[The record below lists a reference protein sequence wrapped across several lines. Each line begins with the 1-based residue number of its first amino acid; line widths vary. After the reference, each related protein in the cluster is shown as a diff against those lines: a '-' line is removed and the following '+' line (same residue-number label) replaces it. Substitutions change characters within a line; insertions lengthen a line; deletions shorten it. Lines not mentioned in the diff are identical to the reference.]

1 MCQECPR
8 SKMSA
13 MPPSVHLIPNPQPLH
28 PVFCFQSLTHCPISK
43 PFILITLQQYP
54 GVCTPLPVPHVK
66 FYLNCPG
73 SPHSPAHLPRTVFA
87 TRTSAVTPRHFRGT
101 SVESSCS
108 VGRTLAHNSI
118 SGPAPVYEDYTR
130 CIHCGLCLNACP
142 TYRLW
147 NLEADSPRG
156 RIRQMFHVFESELNG
171 QAQPEAPISDGF
183 VDHID
188 KCLDCRACETACPSG
203 VEYGKLVEHARAR
216 IERGY
221 ERSWFAHV
229 ARNFFFRDF
238 FSASHFIED
247 AARVFRFYQRSGM
260 QAVARSIGILKLF
273 GLAERDRLLP
283 QIDKEFFFNR
293 FGSTFAPAG
302 PRRARVAFFAGCIAN
317 VTFSELNEA
326 TIRVLTANGCE
337 VVVPKEQSCCGALS
351 AHAGFRDPAREFARK
366 NLAAFRLEDFD
377 AIVTNAA
384 GCGST
389 LKEYHHLFSAR
400 EPEYAQAHAFAA
412 KTRDVAEFLADL
424 GLTAKLYPLRHR
436 VTYQDS
442 CHLLH
447 GQKIREAPRKLLRA
461 IPTLD
466 FVELPYSEICCG
478 SAGTYNV
485 TQTETSLQLLAE
497 KVRHAQATGA
507 QTIVTANPGCIL
519 QLRAGVALHHTNQN
533 VLHVIELLDRAL
545 VEGAQPT

>member
-1 MCQECPR
+1 
-8 SKMSA
+8 MSQN
-13 MPPSVHLIPNPQPLH
+13 PNSGP
-28 PVFCFQSLTHCPISK
+28 
-43 PFILITLQQYP
+43 
-54 GVCTPLPVPHVK
+54 
-66 FYLNCPG
+66 
-73 SPHSPAHLPRTVFA
+73 SPA
-87 TRTSAVTPRHFRGT
+87 
-101 SVESSCS
+101 
-108 VGRTLAHNSI
+108 
-118 SGPAPVYEDYTR
+118 YEDYTR

-156 RIRQMFHVFESELNG
+156 RIQQMFRVFQGESSG
-171 QAQPEAPISDGF
+171 QSQPEARFSQGF
-183 VDHID
+183 VDHIN

-203 VEYGKLVEHARAR
+203 VEYGKLVDHARAR
-216 IERGY
+216 IERRY
-221 ERSWFAHV
+221 ERSWIAQV

-238 FSASHFIED
+238 LSASHFIED
-247 AARVFRFYQRSGM
+247 AARVFRLYQRSGI
-260 QAVARSIGILKLF
+260 QAVARGIGILKLF

-283 QIDKEFFFNR
+283 QIDGDFFFNR
-293 FGSTFAPAG
+293 FGSTFAPVG

-317 VTFSELNEA
+317 VTFSRLNEA

-351 AHAGFRDPAREFARK
+351 AHAGFRDAARGFARK
-366 NLAAFRLEDFD
+366 NLEAFQLHDFD

-389 LKEYHHLFSAR
+389 MKEYDHLFSTH
-400 EPEYAQAHAFAA
+400 ELEHAQARAFAA

-424 GLTAKLYPLRHR
+424 GLTAKLGSLRLR

-447 GQKIREAPRKLLRA
+447 GQKIREAPRKLLRG
-461 IPTLD
+461 IPDLD
-466 FVELPYSEICCG
+466 FVELPHSEICCG

-497 KVRHAQATGA
+497 KMRHAQSTGA
-507 QTIVTANPGCIL
+507 ETIATANPGCIL
-519 QLRAGVALHHTNQN
+519 QLRAGVTLHHLNQN
-533 VLHVIELLDRAL
+533 VLHVVELLDRAIS
-545 VEGAQPT
+545 GR